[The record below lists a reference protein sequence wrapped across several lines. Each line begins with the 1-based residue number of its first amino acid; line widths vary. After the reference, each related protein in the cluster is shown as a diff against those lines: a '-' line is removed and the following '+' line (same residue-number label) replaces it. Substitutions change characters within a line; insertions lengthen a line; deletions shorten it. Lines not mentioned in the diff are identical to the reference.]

1 MTELVTSITTPVR
14 LEYRH
19 RAGAATTRFLH
30 GIAGG
35 RLLGQKCVR
44 CSRVYVPPR
53 GSCPRCGVPTRDEV
67 EVKDTGTVT
76 TFCVVR
82 IPAEN
87 LAFDPPFVCAHVLL
101 DGADIPFFH
110 VVQGCPLEDVRMG
123 MRVRADWVPESERSP
138 SLYSIRCFLPLD
150 EPDAPFDSY
159 KDHL

>member
-1 MTELVTSITTPVR
+1 
-14 LEYRH
+14 
-19 RAGAATTRFLH
+19 
-30 GIAGG
+30 
-35 RLLGQKCVR
+35 
-44 CSRVYVPPR
+44 
-53 GSCPRCGVPTRDEV
+53 VPTRDEV

-150 EPDAPFDSY
+150 EPDAHFDSY